1 MDVTVFAGAVQYDYF
16 LGQGDECIVV
26 ARAFPERKNRR
37 RDFGEVFLLRNVRE
51 VFSVGNSKTAV
62 GAAAF
67 QELYSPL
74 VIVVLA
80 AELIENAAVNAAE
93 NLFQGRRHGEAERRL
108 GRERCRERERV
119 LERGGGRN
127 FGERARRG
135 CL

>member
-1 MDVTVFAGAVQYDYF
+1 MNVTVFAGAVQHDYF

-62 GAAAF
+62 GAAVF
-67 QELYSPL
+67 QELDFPL

-80 AELIENAAVNAAE
+80 AELIENTAVNAAE
-93 NLFQGRRHGEAERRL
+93 NFFQWG
-108 GRERCRERERV
+108 
-119 LERGGGRN
+119 RGGKA
-127 FGERARRG
+127 E
-135 CL
+135 